1 MYYFFDICPKCKD
14 KLYEREWTED
24 EEKYYDNFSEVRCP
38 HCGNRLINACM
49 GEKKPDD
56 TVYKIFLTS
65 ASAHI
70 DNKMEICIE
79 VLMEIGHC
87 DRKSA
92 IEKLDAE
99 DIVIC
104 EGKISEIYF
113 AIKKLQE
120 AEGRIQY
127 RIEPEFPY
135 MTLSDPEFFFC
146 QTCEG
151 IAIYKTEELADNP
164 SMVKSG
170 TFCEHCNKWIAYT
183 VVSKDSLDVDTEI
196 L

>member
-1 MYYFFDICPKCKD
+1 M
-14 KLYEREWTED
+14 WTED

-49 GEKKPDD
+49 GEKRPDD

-65 ASAHI
+65 ASAHV

-92 IEKLDAE
+92 IEKLNAE

-135 MTLSDPEFFFC
+135 MTLSDPEFFSV
-146 QTCEG
+146 
-151 IAIYKTEELADNP
+151 KLVKELP
-164 SMVKSG
+164 
-170 TFCEHCNKWIAYT
+170 YT
-183 VVSKDSLDVDTEI
+183 KQRNLRII
-196 L
+196 LLW